1 MSDKK
6 IRKVLIF
13 SLAYYPRFGG
23 AEIALK
29 EITDR
34 IPDIE
39 FHVLTL
45 NFGGEIREEKI
56 GNVIVHRVG
65 NGASYLSKILFIPR
79 AAYAARAL
87 HVSLRFDAFWAMMS
101 YMLFPIVFLRFV
113 GLRVPYL
120 LTLQEGDPWKHMF
133 SRWFIL
139 PLRPFLSIG
148 FRNASAVSAIS
159 TYLGQWATHMGF
171 NGRVAV
177 IPNGVDL
184 NRFIN
189 LPHPPFVVADTVN
202 LVTASRL
209 VHKNAIDEVIRAL
222 VLLPKN
228 IQFVIYGGGPDEM
241 KLRKLSEELGVSD
254 RVLFKG
260 HSSHAELARAFS
272 TAHIFIRPSRSE
284 GMGNSFIEAM
294 AVGLPVIATQEGG
307 IADFLFDEKRN
318 LGKPSTGW
326 AVDVDSPEHIALAV
340 KDIISNPGKVAR
352 VRANALALVREKYD
366 WNLIARDMKTL
377 FRHLFENR

>member
-1 MSDKK
+1 MRR
-6 IRKVLIF
+6 ILTF
-13 SLAYYPRFGG
+13 SLAYYPHVGG

-29 EITDR
+29 EITNR
-34 IPDIE
+34 ITDIE

-79 AAYAARAL
+79 AAYAARTL
-87 HVSLRFDAFWAMMS
+87 HASLRFDAFWAMMS
-101 YMLFPIVFLRFV
+101 YMLFPIVFLRFM

-120 LTLQEGDPWKHMF
+120 LTLQEGDPWKYMF

-171 NGRVAV
+171 MGEVAV

-184 NRFIN
+184 TRFIN
-189 LPHPPFVVADTVN
+189 TPHPPFVVAGTVN

-209 VHKNAIDEVIRAL
+209 VHKNALDEVICAL

-241 KLRKLSEELGVSD
+241 KLRNLSKELGVSD

-294 AVGLPVIATQEGG
+294 AAGLPVIATQEGG

-318 LGKPSTGW
+318 PGKPSTGW

-340 KDIISNPGKVAR
+340 KDVITNPEKVAR

-366 WNLIARDMKTL
+366 WNLIARDMETL
-377 FRHLFENR
+377 FAHLFKSR